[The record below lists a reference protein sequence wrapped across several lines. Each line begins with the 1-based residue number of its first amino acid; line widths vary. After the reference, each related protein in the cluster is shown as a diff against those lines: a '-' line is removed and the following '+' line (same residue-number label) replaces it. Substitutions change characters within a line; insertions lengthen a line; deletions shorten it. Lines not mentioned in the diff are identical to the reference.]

1 MFGKQQKRQ
10 RKKGKRKSCS
20 GKDMEQILQDFDSFG
35 EPVNLSFNGTSTNK
49 TMAGGI
55 LSIFLY
61 SGLLFYFIW
70 RMTLMKGREK
80 DDLMQTD
87 FYRDLEAE
95 GKFFL

>member
-1 MFGKQQKRQ
+1 
-10 RKKGKRKSCS
+10 
-20 GKDMEQILQDFDSFG
+20 MEFDSFG

-49 TMAGGI
+49 TVAGGV
-55 LSIFLY
+55 LSVLLY
-61 SGLLFYFIW
+61 SVLIFYFVW

-95 GKFFL
+95 GKFFLKDSEFKFWI